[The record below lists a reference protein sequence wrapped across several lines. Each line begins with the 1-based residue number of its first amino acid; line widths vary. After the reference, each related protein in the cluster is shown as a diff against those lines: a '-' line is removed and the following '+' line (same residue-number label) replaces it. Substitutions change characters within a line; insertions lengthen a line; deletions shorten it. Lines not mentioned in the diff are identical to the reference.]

1 MKELKR
7 RQEAAEEAERQRLAE
22 EQAAQEEAAAAA
34 RQQEEERR
42 RRAHPVQDTTDAPQ
56 DAQGIFNFLT
66 LMEVVSLFPAVR
78 SDVDSFNVLS
88 KHKYLCF
95 LSQ

>member
-22 EQAAQEEAAAAA
+22 EQAAQEEAAATA

-42 RRAHPVQDTTDAPQ
+42 RRAHPVPDTTDAPQ
-56 DAQGIFNFLT
+56 DTQGMLSFY
-66 LMEVVSLFPAVR
+66 LFFIYLPCNCILAGQLR
-78 SDVDSFNVLS
+78 SQRHQIS
-88 KHKYLCF
+88 
-95 LSQ
+95 

>member
-42 RRAHPVQDTTDAPQ
+42 RRAHPVPDTTDAPQ
-56 DAQGIFNFLT
+56 DTQGIF
-66 LMEVVSLFPAVR
+66 
-78 SDVDSFNVLS
+78 
-88 KHKYLCF
+88 KF
-95 LSQ
+95 LSLVQEVSVFFQQFVQMSTASMF